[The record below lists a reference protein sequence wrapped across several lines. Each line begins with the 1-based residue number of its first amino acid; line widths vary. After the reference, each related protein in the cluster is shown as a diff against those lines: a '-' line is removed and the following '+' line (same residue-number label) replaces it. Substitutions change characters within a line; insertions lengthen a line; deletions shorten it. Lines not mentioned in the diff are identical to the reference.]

1 MSRQVENSN
10 LKMGEY
16 AVQEKDKSAS
26 FSLQPY
32 ISWKLWAGFKNS
44 KKNSKKK
51 KKTHPITKPWTGLE
65 NWTTS
70 SFGVHPCKETQPGE
84 KVRKN
89 KKLQLK
95 TSLHLKMKQC
105 KEEKGKAK
113 KVISHWG
120 LQVVTTQLWFDK
132 IQSDAICG
140 LTRNDEEDVFVNSS

>member
-44 KKNSKKK
+44 KKKQ
-51 KKTHPITKPWTGLE
+51 KTHPITKPWTGLE

-84 KVRKN
+84 KVRKNKN